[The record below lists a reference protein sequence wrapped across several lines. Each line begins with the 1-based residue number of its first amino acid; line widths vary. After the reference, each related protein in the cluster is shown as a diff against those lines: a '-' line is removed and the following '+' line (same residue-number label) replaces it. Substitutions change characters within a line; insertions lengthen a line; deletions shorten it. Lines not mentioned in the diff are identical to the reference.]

1 MKLIKTIGLIA
12 LLTILQIIAMTITFQ
27 VIKFGPDFALTP
39 EDASQAATMLLFVS
53 IINSCLILFFFRKAN
68 NKDYKLIFWFI
79 YIWFGLG
86 TLLPQT
92 DTWYFMDAFPLIDYK
107 ILMKIISMGF
117 INSILI
123 ISISF
128 FITSRKANETI
139 DIQINKVF
147 NLKIVKYLSFISV
160 IYVILYYL
168 AGYFIAWQFDAIRIH
183 YSGTIDKLS
192 FFTHTRQL
200 LVNDPYFFPFQI
212 IRGALWFFIGIPL
225 FIIFMKNKKEGLIFS
240 FFIFAILP
248 TIQLFLPNP
257 FMSEAVRMGHFIE
270 TFISMGIFGVIAA
283 LVWQRYDSQLLN
295 AFGSNREPT

>member
-1 MKLIKTIGLIA
+1 MKIIKNIGLIV
-12 LLTILQIIAMTITFQ
+12 LLTILQIVALTITFQ
-27 VIKFGPDFALTP
+27 VITFGPDFALTP
-39 EDASQAATMLLFVS
+39 EEASQAATLLVFVS
-53 IINSCLILFFFRKAN
+53 IINSCLIFFFFRKVN

-92 DTWYFMDAFPLIDYK
+92 DTWYFMDAFPLIDYN
-107 ILMKIISMGF
+107 ILIKIISMGF

-123 ISISF
+123 IPISF
-128 FITSRKANETI
+128 FIVSRKSNEVI
-139 DIQINKVF
+139 DLQINKVL
-147 NLKIVKYLSFISV
+147 NLKIVKYLLLISV

-192 FFTHTRQL
+192 FFDHTRQL
-200 LVNDPYFFPFQI
+200 LIDEPYFFFFQLL
-212 IRGALWFFIGIPL
+212 RGVSWFFIGIPL

-248 TIQLFLPNP
+248 TIQLLLPNP
-257 FMSEAVRMGHFIE
+257 LMSEAVRMGHFIE
-270 TFISMGIFGVIAA
+270 TSISMGIFGLIAA
-283 LVWQRYDSQLLN
+283 LVWQRYDSQLSN
-295 AFGSNREPT
+295 AFVSK

>member
-1 MKLIKTIGLIA
+1 MKLIKTVGLIA
-12 LLTILQIIAMTITFQ
+12 LLAILQIIAMTVTIQ

-39 EDASQAATMLLFVS
+39 EDASRAVPMFVFVS
-53 IINSCLILFFFRKAN
+53 IINSFLILFFFRKVN

-107 ILMKIISMGF
+107 ILLKIISTGF
-117 INSILI
+117 MNSILI
-123 ISISF
+123 IPISF
-128 FITSRKANETI
+128 FITSRKSNETI
-139 DIQINKVF
+139 DLQINKVL
-147 NLKIVKYLSFISV
+147 NLKIVKYLLLISV

-192 FFTHTRQL
+192 FFDHTRQL
-200 LVNDPYFFPFQI
+200 LIDEPYFFPFQLM
-212 IRGALWFFIGIPL
+212 RGALWFFIGIPL

-248 TIQLFLPNP
+248 SIQLFLPNP
-257 FMSEAVRMGHFIE
+257 LMSEAVRIGHFIE
-270 TFISMGIFGVIAA
+270 GFISMGIFGVIAA
-283 LVWQRYDSQLLN
+283 LVWQRYDSQL
-295 AFGSNREPT
+295 SNSL